1 MSSGYVILL
10 NVVLFP
16 LPSCFGSAGELWLSG
31 LFLSSPAFQVAS
43 LVAQLVKN
51 LPAMWETWIGKIP
64 WRRERLPNSSVLV
77 WRNPWT
83 EDPGRLQSMGLQR
96 VGHDC
101 ATFISSLQYTSAVS
115 NV

>member
-1 MSSGYVILL
+1 MSSGFVILL
-10 NVVLFP
+10 KVVLFP

-64 WRRERLPNSSVLV
+64 WRRDLA
-77 WRNPWT
+77 WRIPWT
-83 EDPGRLQSMGLQR
+83 VYSMGSQR
-96 VGHDC
+96 VRH
-101 ATFISSLQYTSAVS
+101 S
-115 NV
+115 